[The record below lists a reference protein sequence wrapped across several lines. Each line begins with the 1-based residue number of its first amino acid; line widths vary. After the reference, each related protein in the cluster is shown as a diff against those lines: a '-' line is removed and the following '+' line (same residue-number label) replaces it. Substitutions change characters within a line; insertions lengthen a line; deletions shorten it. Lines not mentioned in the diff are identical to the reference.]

1 MAEPKIHG
9 SLEQPIVCPEAGY
22 KKNEYVRWCSNY
34 IDRNTTLCRKAKQSL
49 HKPSPGVY
57 VDEIHVTEA
66 NGTENVFWFD
76 ISLALNAEQKDLEKT
91 ATAMGLK

>member
-1 MAEPKIHG
+1 MADPKQHG
-9 SLEQPIVCPEAGY
+9 SLAEPIKCPEAGY

-34 IDRNTTLCRKAKQSL
+34 IDRHTTLCRKAKQSL

-76 ISLALNAEQKDLEKT
+76 ISLALNAEQKDLEAVEAK
-91 ATAMGLK
+91 GRK